1 MTPPIVRTSEF
12 DNVPI
17 MDGVEFG
24 WFNNGMSVCIDPV
37 HKFELIKT
45 VDDDLETMLRNYLS
59 QRYGD
64 TNVEYIRGLY
74 DVSYDWD
81 YVSPTNINEY
91 RYNITMKLK

>member
-1 MTPPIVRTSEF
+1 V
-12 DNVPI
+12 N
-17 MDGVEFG
+17 
-24 WFNNGMSVCIDPV
+24 
-37 HKFELIKT
+37 
-45 VDDDLETMLRNYLS
+45 DDLETMLRNYLS
-59 QRYGD
+59 QKYGD